1 MKFNSIKFRFV
12 IIYASLVLFVLVSV
26 AAFIVTGLENELMKG
41 LKDDIKK
48 QVETMTSTSRY
59 FTKENWSDEETIEH
73 IQTVINENRFN
84 ADELVYVISND
95 SYPSVIA
102 GNDEKTKLIVGKN
115 AYDVDTINQAM
126 LLEALKGNLSEKI
139 IGDGIDSEVHLSY
152 PVVAERGRVKGVVYV
167 ISSTRMVEATV
178 KKRDNYL
185 Q

>member
-26 AAFIVTGLENELMKG
+26 AAFIVAGLETELMKG

-59 FTKENWSDEETIEH
+59 FTKENWSDEDAVTH
-73 IQTVINENRFN
+73 IQTVIDENRFN

-102 GNDEKTKLIVGKN
+102 GNDEGTRLI
-115 AYDVDTINQAM
+115 
-126 LLEALKGNLSEKI
+126 
-139 IGDGIDSEVHLSY
+139 
-152 PVVAERGRVKGVVYV
+152 
-167 ISSTRMVEATV
+167 
-178 KKRDNYL
+178 
-185 Q
+185 